1 MRLKRLVP
9 VATAV
14 GVLVSAPAALPAYA
28 DVLVFT
34 NGRTMSVRAHSID
47 GHTITVTL
55 MSGGEATFGRSAVLR
70 IDPEVIP
77 DDPEPRRRGDTEPL
91 VEVAEQSVTGAEQ
104 ARFRAE
110 PRLTGAALRPF
121 AALIQEVATRHG
133 MDPELVHAVV
143 EAESN
148 YQPRARSVR
157 GARGLMQVLPSTGA
171 ALGAR
176 NLYDPPTNL
185 DAGVRYL
192 KALMEEFDLPVAL
205 AAYNAGPATVRRFG
219 GVPPFVETQRYVER
233 VLSGFIR

>member
-1 MRLKRLVP
+1 MRLKRFVP
-9 VATAV
+9 LAIAVAVLGSAAAV
-14 GVLVSAPAALPAYA
+14 PAYA

-34 NGRTMSVRAHSID
+34 NGRTMSVRAHSTEGD
-47 GHTITVTL
+47 TITVTL
-55 MSGGEATFGRSAVLR
+55 MSGGEGTFDRSVVVR
-70 IDPEVIP
+70 IDPEAIP
-77 DDPEPRRRGDTEPL
+77 DDPEPRTHVDTETPM
-91 VEVAEQSVTGAEQ
+91 EVAEQPVTRAGHS
-104 ARFRAE
+104 RFRAE
-110 PRLTGAALRPF
+110 PRLPGAVPRPF
-121 AALIQEVATRHG
+121 AALIQEVAARHG

-148 YQPRARSVR
+148 YRPRARSVR

-176 NLYDPPTNL
+176 NLYDPSTNL

-233 VLSGFIR
+233 VLSGFVR